1 MRTTHLAVPSW
12 LPSWLLMLLLTCLA
26 SPASADPAD
35 LVGAWELQAVHWR
48 SAERERSIDPA
59 QPGLFL
65 FTGSHYSIIW
75 SPNEQPRTPFAVL
88 AEPTDEEIGA
98 GFRSIIFNAGHYQA
112 SKDQL
117 VSTAMAAKVPGF
129 EGGRQYYRYRV
140 EGDRLL
146 LTMFDE
152 RYPDGGKPAWSGQVQ
167 TEFVLRRV
175 GPNPAPSAGAAMALL
190 QGGDALAA
198 RIVATALT
206 EQQPEDPMAW
216 RTLGTAC
223 INLPDPDCARAALER
238 ALALAPDTPQVQYNL
253 GVAAALRGDADGAFE
268 WLAKVKAGGRL
279 DLTGIRRDPHL
290 ASLSQD
296 SRFAA
301 LLPGPEVFA
310 DPFVEPVE
318 RLREWVG
325 EAEGDQFGWIARV
338 IGDVDGDDIAD
349 FVTSAPTKATTGENA
364 GRIYVYSTGSGERL
378 WQADGEA
385 GDQLGNGIEAAGD
398 VDGDGIGDV
407 IAGGPGGNRARVYAG
422 QDGRLLLELRG
433 EAEGDAFATHVATV
447 GDIDGDGHADLIS
460 GAPGHDG
467 AAADAGRAYVHS
479 GKDGRLLW
487 TADGEAAGDAFG
499 STVHAGSLG
508 AHTLLVVGAPG
519 AGARDSGRV
528 YVYEG
533 LASQPK
539 FIIESDDS
547 GGALGMMF
555 AAVLGDVDGDGYP
568 DVYGSD
574 WANSAL
580 GPGTGRVY
588 VHSGASGERL
598 HSFTGQTAGEGFGT
612 TLAVAGDVDQDGH
625 ADLIVGAWQYGQAA
639 ISGGRSYL
647 YSGASGELL
656 RTYTGKVPGETFGF
670 DAVGIGDIDA
680 DGTIDLLITSA
691 WSSVCGWRCGRLWVI
706 SSGVSAK

>member
-1 MRTTHLAVPSW
+1 M
-12 LPSWLLMLLLTCLA
+12 LPSFAQRLLVCLA
-26 SPASADPAD
+26 AIGGPASADPAD

-48 SAERERSIDPA
+48 SAERSRSIDPA

-75 SPNEQPRTPFAVL
+75 SPSEQPRTPFAVL
-88 AEPTDEEIGA
+88 AEPTDEEVGA
-98 GFRSIIFNAGHYQA
+98 GFRSIVFNAGHYQA
-112 SKDQL
+112 SAGQL

-129 EGGRQYYRYRV
+129 EGGRQYYRYRID
-140 EGDRLL
+140 GDRLH

-152 RYPDGGKPAWSGQVQ
+152 RYPGGGKPAWSGKVQ
-167 TEFVLRRV
+167 TEFVLQRA
-175 GPNPAPSAGAAMALL
+175 GPKPASSSGAAMALL
-190 QGGDALAA
+190 QGGDALGA

-206 EQQPEDPMAW
+206 EQQPDDPMAW
-216 RTLGTAC
+216 RTLGSVC
-223 INLPDPDCARAALER
+223 ITLPDTDCAQAALER

-253 GVAAALRGDADGAFE
+253 GVVAALRGDADGAFE
-268 WLAKVKAGGRL
+268 WLGKVQAGGRL
-279 DLTGIRRDPHL
+279 DLTPIPRDNNL
-290 ASLSQD
+290 ATLRED
-296 SRFAA
+296 PRFSA
-301 LLPGPEVFA
+301 LLPKPEVFA

-338 IGDVDGDDIAD
+338 IGDVDGDGIAD
-349 FVTSAPTKATTGENA
+349 FVTSAPLKAGNGDKA

-378 WQADGEA
+378 WQADGEP

-398 VDGDGIGDV
+398 VDGDGTPDV
-407 IAGGPGGNRARVYAG
+407 IAGGPGGNRARVYG
-422 QDGRLLLELRG
+422 GRDGRLLLELNG

-487 TADGEAAGDAFG
+487 QADGEAAGDAFG

-508 AHTLLVVGAPG
+508 GQTLLVVGAPG
-519 AGARDSGRV
+519 AGPRDSGRV

-533 LASQPK
+533 LATQAK
-539 FIIESDDS
+539 FIIESDES

-568 DVYGSD
+568 DVYASD

-580 GPGTGRVY
+580 GPSTGRVY

-598 HSFTGQTAGEGFGT
+598 HSFTGETAGEGFGT
-612 TLAVAGDVDQDGH
+612 TLAVAGDVNHDGH
-625 ADLIVGAWQYGQAA
+625 ADLIVGAWQYGVAA
-639 ISGGRSYL
+639 ISGGRNYL
-647 YSGASGELL
+647 YSGSDGALL
-656 RTYTGKVPGETFGF
+656 RTYTSKVPGETFGF
-670 DAVGIGDIDA
+670 DAVGIGDIDG
-680 DGTIDLLITSA
+680 DGTVDLLITSA
-691 WSSVCGWRCGRLWVI
+691 WSSVCGWRCGRVWVI
-706 SSGVSAK
+706 SSGVNAGAGEP